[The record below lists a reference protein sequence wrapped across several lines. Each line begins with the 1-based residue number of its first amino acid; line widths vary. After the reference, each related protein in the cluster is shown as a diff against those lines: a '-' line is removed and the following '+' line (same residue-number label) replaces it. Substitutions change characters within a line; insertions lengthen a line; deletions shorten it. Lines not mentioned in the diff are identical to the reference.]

1 MQIKGV
7 DINNARKRL
16 GVIFMH
22 GNISV
27 CDFEFHS
34 QAVDVIDVLF
44 SLRLGTAFPEGF
56 LGLVSFRNN

>member
-7 DINNARKRL
+7 DINNAQERGWVL
-16 GVIFMH
+16 FLCIGIFL
-22 GNISV
+22 

-44 SLRLGTAFPEGF
+44 SLRLGTAFPEGV